1 MGWREMCKF
10 WNGIFWGE
18 ISLKSGSFRPNFY
31 FLGEMY
37 TFLGRFRPKYLE
49 LHLFL
54 RIKSY

>member
-49 LHLFL
+49 LHLFCG
-54 RIKSY
+54 